1 MKTFLEDLKNELIK
15 RKMNQ
20 SEIDD
25 IIKDHEEMIQEALRE
40 GLAEEDIQSRFG
52 DPKELAKELSAQCSQ
67 EETKVVHED
76 YTLWK
81 SLKINDPSY
90 QVMINLVSED
100 LIVQSSEDDNAHLY
114 AKGHGKLEDYTFTYD
129 QGELRLEAPK
139 SKGLIFMRISK
150 EDVSFVLELP
160 KRVDISACTL
170 KTVSSDIKITYL
182 QAENFKLS
190 TTSGDLDLSCATLK
204 QMKLNTVSGDF
215 HLSHVTS
222 DEADLSF
229 VNGDL
234 DMAYINIK
242 EKVHANTVSGDIKWQ
257 DSEVGAAEFHVV
269 SGDVKGEEFYPKTIV
284 FKSVSGDLVIRNN
297 EKRDVTLLKGTTLS
311 GEISIKP

>member
-1 MKTFLEDLKNELIK
+1 
-15 RKMNQ
+15 
-20 SEIDD
+20 
-25 IIKDHEEMIQEALRE
+25 
-40 GLAEEDIQSRFG
+40 
-52 DPKELAKELSAQCSQ
+52 
-67 EETKVVHED
+67 
-76 YTLWK
+76 
-81 SLKINDPSY
+81 
-90 QVMINLVSED
+90 
-100 LIVQSSEDDNAHLY
+100 
-114 AKGHGKLEDYTFTYD
+114 
-129 QGELRLEAPK
+129 
-139 SKGLIFMRISK
+139 MRISK